1 MAYIPTTTLKKT
13 LALKKRIR
21 ALQGGTSSGKTIA
34 ILEILIDMAQR
45 DETPTLTSV
54 VSESFPH
61 LKRGAM
67 RDFLNIMT
75 EQRYFK
81 PILWNKTDY
90 TYAFETG
97 SKIEFF
103 SADQPGK
110 VRGPRRQR
118 LFLNEAN
125 NIPFETFEQLEVRTS
140 DIIFMDW
147 NPVAEFWFETDI
159 LQKRSD
165 VDHLITT
172 YKDNEGLSQDIVK
185 SIESRKN
192 RPGWW
197 RVYGE
202 GMLGEAEDRIY
213 RNWQVI
219 DEIPHEA
226 KIVRRW
232 LDFGYSIDE
241 TAIGT
246 VYYYNGGYILDE
258 ETYLKGLSNKK
269 IADILLNL
277 SEPETLVIADSAEPK
292 SIDELKSYGINV
304 LPCVKGK
311 DSVRNGIQIVQ
322 DQKISVT
329 KRSLNILKEYRSY
342 VWKRDREGRLT
353 LEPSDIWD
361 HHMSGIRYALSSL
374 KDDLSPVEQIK
385 RERELDKIREEA
397 TDPSDYGLDA

>member
-1 MAYIPTTTLKKT
+1 M
-13 LALKKRIR
+13 
-21 ALQGGTSSGKTIA
+21 
-34 ILEILIDMAQR
+34 ILIDMAQR
-45 DETPTLTSV
+45 DEIPTLTSV

-81 PILWNKTDY
+81 PECWNKTDY
-90 TYAFETG
+90 TYNFETG

-140 DIIFMDW
+140 DIIFLDW
-147 NPVAEFWFETDI
+147 NPIAEFWFETDI
-159 LQKRSD
+159 LQKRND

-172 YKDNEGLSQDIVK
+172 YKDNEGLSPEIVK

-232 LDFGYSIDE
+232 LDFGYSVDE

-258 ETYLKGLSNKK
+258 ETYLKGLSNRK

-277 SEPETLVIADSAEPK
+277 MEPETLVIADSAEPK
-292 SIDELKSYGINV
+292 SIDELKSYGVNV

-385 RERELDKIREEA
+385 RDREVDRIREEA

>member
-1 MAYIPTTTLKKT
+1 MAYLPTTTLKKT

-21 ALQGGTSSGKTIA
+21 ALQGGTSSGKTLA
-34 ILEILIDMAQR
+34 TLMILIDMAQR
-45 DETPTLTSV
+45 DEIPTLTSV

-81 PILWNKTDY
+81 PECWNKTDY
-90 TYAFETG
+90 TYNFETG

-140 DIIFMDW
+140 DIIFLDW
-147 NPVAEFWFETDI
+147 NPIAEFWFETDI
-159 LQKRSD
+159 LQKRND

-172 YKDNEGLSQDIVK
+172 YKDNEGLSPEIVK

-232 LDFGYSIDE
+232 LDFGYSVDE

-258 ETYLKGLSNKK
+258 ETYLKGLSNRK

-277 SEPETLVIADSAEPK
+277 MEPETLVIADSAEPK
-292 SIDELKSYGINV
+292 SIDELKSYGVNV

-385 RERELDKIREEA
+385 RDREVDRIREEA

>member
-1 MAYIPTTTLKKT
+1 M
-13 LALKKRIR
+13 
-21 ALQGGTSSGKTIA
+21 
-34 ILEILIDMAQR
+34 
-45 DETPTLTSV
+45 
-54 VSESFPH
+54 
-61 LKRGAM
+61 
-67 RDFLNIMT
+67 
-75 EQRYFK
+75 
-81 PILWNKTDY
+81 
-90 TYAFETG
+90 
-97 SKIEFF
+97 
-103 SADQPGK
+103 
-110 VRGPRRQR
+110 
-118 LFLNEAN
+118 
-125 NIPFETFEQLEVRTS
+125 
-140 DIIFMDW
+140 
-147 NPVAEFWFETDI
+147 
-159 LQKRSD
+159 
-165 VDHLITT
+165 
-172 YKDNEGLSQDIVK
+172 
-185 SIESRKN
+185 
-192 RPGWW
+192 
-197 RVYGE
+197 
-202 GMLGEAEDRIY
+202 
-213 RNWQVI
+213 
-219 DEIPHEA
+219 
-226 KIVRRW
+226 
-232 LDFGYSIDE
+232 DFGYSIDE

-269 IADILLNL
+269 IADIFLNL
-277 SEPETLVIADSAEPK
+277 EEPETLVIADSAEPK